1 MFKQKKPVPGIQ
13 QAKLATLVAHDVHIA
28 GDLEFSDGL
37 RMDGHVKGNVM
48 GRPGEQTLLV
58 VSDQG
63 SITGNVHAYD
73 IVINGAITGDVTV
86 EHFVEL
92 QSNAHV
98 TGNIFYQQLRMDV
111 GASVEGKLTK
121 RENAAIAQME
131 MPRLGSD
138 VTEAADAEVRG

>member
-1 MFKQKKPVPGIQ
+1 MFSKKKNAPGIQ
-13 QAKLATLVAHDVHIA
+13 QAKLATLIAHDVHLK

-37 RMDGHVKGNVM
+37 RMDGHITGNVT
-48 GRPGEQTLLV
+48 GRAGEQTLLV

-63 SITGNVHAYD
+63 AITGNVTAYD
-73 IVINGAITGDVTV
+73 IVINGTITGDVTV

-98 TGNIFYQQLRMDV
+98 NGNIYYQQLRMDV

-121 RENAAIAQME
+121 REAAPMRHDAI
-131 MPRLGSD
+131 SD
-138 VTEAADAEVRG
+138 ITAD